1 MSRWNSIYAHDWGI
15 TYDGEYLYDKAVK
28 YKNGD
33 ESVLSNM
40 NKDVVTRLMKMITVS
55 DNKLDE
61 IKSDHAAYA
70 KLNMLANQ
78 MYMLQQQA
86 QEVVYESQINSRL
99 QKIPTAFTKVP
110 GTLYYLY
117 TQNSKDVLSM
127 ISPEEWSTYEK
138 YHGAYLFDFD
148 YTFKKS

>member
-1 MSRWNSIYAHDWGI
+1 MA
-15 TYDGEYLYDKAVK
+15 
-28 YKNGD
+28 
-33 ESVLSNM
+33 LSNM